1 MLCSAAAEP
10 QQQYAFSE
18 RGAGQHGLRGAFYG
32 CRSSCQ
38 TIPGSGRP
46 GKPVLMESATPA
58 ASAAMAIRDTM
69 AVYEPKATMRSKGYT
84 QTKKLHDMKPNA
96 LTPNGGLRAAQKAL
110 ISWGVGRVGGRL
122 LLTPCVF

>member
-84 QTKKLHDMKPNA
+84 QTKKAARHETKRIDSQRR
-96 LTPNGGLRAAQKAL
+96 LTSGTKGTNL
-110 ISWGVGRVGGRL
+110 VGRGACRG
-122 LLTPCVF
+122 